1 MEDLTLYIEILV
13 FVEFVLEKWQTKA
26 NCPES
31 KNQAGKDR
39 RMVNDLV
46 SDALT
51 RIRNAS
57 MRKLEVTEL
66 LHSKLVESV
75 VKIFQEKGYIESY
88 NVKENGNKKFIS
100 VVLKYDDNG
109 NQVINEVKKI
119 SKPGRRVY
127 KPASEIK
134 RFKNGY
140 GTIVVSTSK
149 GVLSNDAAHKENVGG
164 EVICSIW

>member
-1 MEDLTLYIEILV
+1 MKER
-13 FVEFVLEKWQTKA
+13 FRVL
-26 NCPES
+26 
-31 KNQAGKDR
+31 KNQVGREKF
-39 RMVNDLV
+39 MVNDLV

-57 MRKLEVTEL
+57 MRRLEVTQL

-75 VKIFQEKGYIESY
+75 VKIFQEKGYIDSY
-88 NVKENGNKKFIS
+88 NVIEEGNKKFIK
-100 VVLKYDDNG
+100 VVLKYNDNG
-109 NQVINEVKKI
+109 TSVISELKKI

-127 KPASEIK
+127 KGAEDIK

-149 GVLSNDAAHKENVGG
+149 GVLPNDVAYKEGVGG